1 MAETPSK
8 PGGAGLFAK
17 HVQKRFMRA
26 QEMVLQ
32 KMGKTMET
40 KDEQFEQC
48 ANSFNKQQADGSKL
62 QKDLKAYLNAVR
74 AMHDTSKRLC
84 LTLQEIYE
92 PDWDGKDELLPI
104 VENNDLLWADYEEKL
119 SDQALRTLETYLSQF
134 PAFKKR
140 IAKRGR
146 KLVDYDSCRHHL
158 ESLHSAKK
166 KDEAKITKAE
176 EEFVNAQNEFEELN
190 AQLREELPELWNSRI
205 GCYVTIFQNMSN
217 LRDIFY
223 QEMSKLNQSLYS
235 VMTKLE
241 KQHSTTVFIV
251 KGVASNRRSLI
262 ISSPVNPAS
271 QLSISSEI
279 GLTPTSTTTALPKEE
294 AVPPDAPS
302 STEATRAPQ
311 VAPSEE
317 APEVAEPHEDPLPAA
332 ASPPIK
338 TPKPLPRLSISKAE
352 PLDLPSPDGQ
362 SPLVSP
368 QDTSASVDLEPAE
381 EPGDSRSESPA
392 KMVEAPQSDPSPAE
406 ATPGVRSSD
415 ESTTDGACSEALAI
429 NTPLSLETTSTV
441 SIDAGCKDASTAVEE
456 LGLSSS
462 LSSLSP
468 SADPAPAPRSVSL
481 MLSNALKHSPAVSS
495 DAAAPSGSQPP
506 HKETM
511 EACPVALADSEAQA
525 SPLTEE
531 RASSELA
538 PHAGPITSE
547 GEPGSQTLI
556 EALSSPVEN
565 TVNEA
570 TGPSDPPAPEVP
582 QTCSEEITACN
593 APREGPVLSARLPEN
608 DTLSSTEDG
617 SQDTSAPCEADMTSD
632 PASPQA
638 QALPV
643 TDKDEVEDSRAKA
656 DASKEIAL
664 SPSCSE
670 GLTLEQSVCEEL
682 PPGFMYKVKATHS
695 SCEET
700 HLQFT
705 QGDIILVL
713 SFDGTQT
720 EAKGCLMGV
729 REDDWN
735 QSKDVANLQGLFPED
750 LTERVD

>member
-26 QEMVLQ
+26 QEM
-32 KMGKTMET
+32 
-40 KDEQFEQC
+40 
-48 ANSFNKQQADGSKL
+48 ADGSKL

-92 PDWDGKDELLPI
+92 PDWEGKDELLPI

-271 QLSISSEI
+271 RLSSSSEI
-279 GLTPTSTTTALPKEE
+279 GLMPTSATTALPKEE
-294 AVPPDAPS
+294 VVPPGAPP
-302 STEATRAPQ
+302 STEATRAPP

-317 APEVAEPHEDPLPAA
+317 APEAAEPHEDPPPAA

-352 PLDLPSPDGQ
+352 PLDLPSPDTQ
-362 SPLVSP
+362 SPLASP
-368 QDTSASVDLEPAE
+368 RDTSASTDLEPAE
-381 EPGDSRSESPA
+381 EPGDLRSESPT
-392 KMVEAPQSDPSPAE
+392 KMVEAPQSDPSPAQ
-406 ATPGVRSSD
+406 ATPGARSSD

-429 NTPLSLETTSTV
+429 NTPLSLETSSTV
-441 SIDAGCKDASTAVEE
+441 SIDAGSKDASAAVEE
-456 LGLSSS
+456 LSLSSS
-462 LSSLSP
+462 LSPLSP
-468 SADPAPAPRSVSL
+468 SADPAPAPHSAPLTGEVSL
-481 MLSNALKHSPAVSS
+481 MPSDALELSPAVSS
-495 DAAAPSGSQPP
+495 DAAAPSGSQAP
-506 HKETM
+506 
-511 EACPVALADSEAQA
+511 DSEAQA
-525 SPLTEE
+525 SPLMEE
-531 RASSELA
+531 RASSELT
-538 PHAGPITSE
+538 PQTGPITSV
-547 GEPGSQTLI
+547 GEPGGQTLS
-556 EALSSPVEN
+556 EALSSPAEN

-593 APREGPVLSARLPEN
+593 ASREGPVLSTRLREN

-617 SQDTSAPCEADMTSD
+617 SQDTPAPCEAAMTSD

-638 QALPV
+638 LALPV
-643 TDKDEVEDSRAKA
+643 TDKDEVEDNRAKA

-670 GLTLEQSVCEEL
+670 GLTSEQSVCEVL

-735 QSKDVANLQGLFPED
+735 QSKDVAKLQGVFPED